1 LNLAINARDAMPD
14 GGKLTIEMANAALD
28 DAYAARHVEVEPG
41 QYVLFAITDTGKGMD
56 RATLGRALD
65 PFFTTKP
72 AGEGTGLGL
81 PHVYGFVKQLGGH
94 LKIYS
99 EVGEGTTVKLYLPR
113 SFGEKIIQPA
123 PVTVLAVTGTET
135 VLVVDDD
142 QIVRATVASMLDH
155 RP

>member
-1 LNLAINARDAMPD
+1 M
-14 GGKLTIEMANAALD
+14 EMANAALD
-28 DAYAARHVEVEPG
+28 DAYAARHAEVDPG

-56 RATLGRALD
+56 EDTMARALD

-81 PHVYGFVKQLGGH
+81 PQVYGFVKQSGGH

-113 SFGEKIIQPA
+113 NFGE
-123 PVTVLAVTGTET
+123 ET
-135 VLVVDDD
+135 AHQGGSPLL
-142 QIVRATVASMLDH
+142 Q
-155 RP
+155 